1 MISAMNDYDFE
12 EKLLLN
18 ALNDKDNHQQQKLN
32 LSTHPTANR
41 SADYHHS
48 HRHYQQQYFDEHNK
62 QRYNNNHR
70 QRESREEQQQEQ
82 QHDWNP
88 IDINEV
94 ASTVSMTTDETLLDN
109 FQLFDG
115 DHSDM
120 VDSNND
126 TDALDKALISNDK
139 HTIEK
144 SGTIPEAAEVPSS
157 ITTTETKTSS
167 KIKEKNTS
175 PTKKSV
181 SPKRNRAREDN
192 TPATERLRVETPTNM
207 DILCGQSR
215 VCASHPGNRRFQTVL
230 ESFASEYD
238 IATSKQ
244 EKMTMTKAVVSIIH
258 DSGGRFLKYRDDMWE
273 EISTVAAR
281 DKVSH
286 ALRTK
291 VASWKRQS
299 QQYLQQEKED
309 ARTSSPKRRGHS
321 KSAIKQHRRGSRGS
335 KGTPS
340 SLEDYNPI
348 SFDANE
354 ASSEPKLHGLL
365 HSQREFFASYI
376 TPQPGANG
384 NRVTPPNSTHGRYGG
399 RNMQQSTSYNSFY
412 PPPPSHHRSDHFRRS
427 SSKF

>member
-1 MISAMNDYDFE
+1 MG
-12 EKLLLN
+12 
-18 ALNDKDNHQQQKLN
+18 
-32 LSTHPTANR
+32 NR

-48 HRHYQQQYFDEHNK
+48 HRYYQQQYFDEHNK

-70 QRESREEQQQEQ
+70 QQESREEQQP
-82 QHDWNP
+82 DWNP
-88 IDINEV
+88 IDINDT
-94 ASTVSMTTDETLLDN
+94 SSIVSMTTEETLLDN
-109 FQLFDG
+109 FELFDG

-120 VDSNND
+120 MDSNKD
-126 TDALDKALISNDK
+126 TDALDKALISNDEL
-139 HTIEK
+139 TIEK
-144 SGTIPEAAEVPSS
+144 SETIPEATKVPSN
-157 ITTTETKTSS
+157 ITTKETKATSRNPQTTSS
-167 KIKEKNTS
+167 KSKEKTTS
-175 PTKKSV
+175 PTKK
-181 SPKRNRAREDN
+181 NRARESD
-192 TPATERLRVETPTNM
+192 TDRLRVETPSSV

-238 IATSKQ
+238 LATSKQ

-258 DSGGRFLKYRDDMWE
+258 DSGGRFLKFKDGMWE

-299 QQYLQQEKED
+299 QQFLLQEKE
-309 ARTSSPKRRGHS
+309 KRRGRS
-321 KSAIKQHRRGSRGS
+321 KSAIKQQRRGSRGS

-348 SFDANE
+348 SFDADD
-354 ASSEPKLHGLL
+354 APSEPKLNGLL
-365 HSQREFFASYI
+365 NSQREFFASYI

-384 NRVTPPNSTHGRYGG
+384 NLVTPPNSTHGRYGG
-399 RNMQQSTSYNSFY
+399 RSIHQSTSYNSFY
-412 PPPPSHHRSDHFRRS
+412 PPPPPSHHRSGHFRRS